1 MRSRVGIHAT
11 LLFALACTI
20 PPLQRDT
27 SGEVDLA
34 LRGASTAQEI
44 SDLLG
49 KDPDGCVRIPA
60 SRELCSWILGR
71 HDSAWARLASS
82 VPTRDRINLLCEL
95 PGDGSDRSE
104 RSCTAHPRRS
114 NRDRWRINTGKGG
127 VASRVNV
134 RKEQTALA
142 LAQIGSAT
150 TAIELSRLVGA
161 RPDECHGSG
170 ASMTC
175 IWRASKF
182 TYGHGTL
189 AASIHASMSKKVRML
204 CKVPADGGARPP
216 DSCSVSIGH

>member
-11 LLFALACTI
+11 LLFALACTT

-27 SGEVDLA
+27 SGEVDLI
-34 LRGASTAQEI
+34 LRGASTSEEI

-49 KDPDGCVRIPA
+49 KGSDGCVGIPA
-60 SRELCSWILGR
+60 ARELCSWSLGR
-71 HDSAWARLASS
+71 HDSTWARLASS

-104 RSCTAHPRRS
+104 RSCTAHPKRS
-114 NRDRWRINTGKGG
+114 NRDRWKINTGKKG
-127 VASRVNV
+127 VASRAKV
-134 RKEQTALA
+134 RKKHTALA
-142 LAQIGSAT
+142 VAQIESAT
-150 TAIELSRLVGA
+150 NVIELSRLVGA

-175 IWRASKF
+175 VWRASKF

-189 AASIHASMSKKVRML
+189 AASIRAPLRKKVRMI
-204 CKVPADGGARPP
+204 CRVPSDGGARRP
-216 DSCSVSIGH
+216 DSCSVEIGH